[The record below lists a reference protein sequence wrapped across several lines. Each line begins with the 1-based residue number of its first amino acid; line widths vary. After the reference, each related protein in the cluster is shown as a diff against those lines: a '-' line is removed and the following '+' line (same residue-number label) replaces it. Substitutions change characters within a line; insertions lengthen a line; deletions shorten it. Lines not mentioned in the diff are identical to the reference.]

1 MTVLAG
7 DLVSG
12 EGIAQALEGVDVA
25 YFLIH
30 SMEASPDGPFPERE
44 RRAAHNFAT
53 AAQRAGVQ
61 RVVYFGGLMPARGG
75 GSRHLASRLAVE
87 DILRDAAPES
97 VALRASIVI
106 GARSRSFRFLVRLVE
121 RIRLMIL
128 PAWQRNRTQ
137 PLDERDMVEF
147 LARSAI
153 SPAVV
158 GQSLDIAGPD
168 ILTYREILEGIAE
181 AMLIA
186 RPALNLPLTATP
198 LASRVAAVIAGEDP
212 ELIGPLMEGLETDLL
227 ARDARA
233 AELLGV
239 HLHSFDSA
247 VEHALRQWEAAEP
260 LAAR

>member
-1 MTVLAG
+1 
-7 DLVSG
+7 
-12 EGIAQALEGVDVA
+12 VA
-25 YFLIH
+25 
-30 SMEASPDGPFPERE
+30 
-44 RRAAHNFAT
+44 
-53 AAQRAGVQ
+53 
-61 RVVYFGGLMPARGG
+61 
-75 GSRHLASRLAVE
+75 
-87 DILRDAAPES
+87 
-97 VALRASIVI
+97 
-106 GARSRSFRFLVRLVE
+106 
-121 RIRLMIL
+121 
-128 PAWQRNRTQ
+128 
-137 PLDERDMVEF
+137 
-147 LARSAI
+147 
-153 SPAVV
+153 

-168 ILTYREILEGIAE
+168 ILTYREILEGIAD
-181 AMLIA
+181 AMVIA